1 MYSELF
7 LAQAL
12 LQAVLFVWLWRI
24 WRHQG
29 LLIALV
35 LLVPQ
40 FGLVWDNLIV
50 GLGKFIGLGGTLE
63 ALSWPRFWLHWF
75 SGTWLIVA
83 CGSILR
89 LAGFSFMR
97 YPQAMLAFCAMS
109 VALMIYDLPHFWQD
123 SLHPVCEFDLVRYS
137 TAVAADTFC
146 FEGQQVVTTAPPL
159 PSIFTCLVVILAGAA
174 VMWRHLFPWMFL
186 GGVLMLE
193 SAAPPVRAL
202 KLDNFGEILIA
213 GGCIW
218 AIARFSRKAN

>member
-1 MYSELF
+1 L
-7 LAQAL
+7 
-12 LQAVLFVWLWRI
+12 
-24 WRHQG
+24 
-29 LLIALV
+29 
-35 LLVPQ
+35 
-40 FGLVWDNLIV
+40 
-50 GLGKFIGLGGTLE
+50 
-63 ALSWPRFWLHWF
+63 

-137 TAVAADTFC
+137 TAVSADAFC

-174 VMWRHLFPWMFL
+174 VMWRHRFPWMFL
-186 GGVLMLE
+186 GGVLMLA
-193 SAAPPVRAL
+193 SAAPPFRAL

-218 AIARFSRKAN
+218 AIAHFSRKAN